1 MIINIEPGT
10 FGGPLRMGDLV
21 GVCNVVAHLRKK
33 HNQPKLQFF
42 LKPGTISQTE
52 HCLKFHTWLL
62 WQPTDYIS
70 SFSGNESLPWR
81 RVNLWD
87 YRDISGDLVKF
98 VNYTDPKK
106 KIVICPVFD
115 APYNTYRNWPKE
127 EFQRQ
132 IDYYSVGF
140 KDYEKIICL
149 SNKSLLPCEVPE
161 SFKISTDFLENLQHI
176 MQSERYIGGD
186 TGTSHFAWS
195 LDRGPK
201 ELCYVNSSRGLMHT
215 MPFYLLSG
223 KGRASTYWLDF
234 EGTSW

>member
-33 HNQPKLQFF
+33 NNISDLRFF
-42 LKPGTISQTE
+42 LKPGTINQSE
-52 HCLKFHTWLL
+52 HCLKFHNWLL
-62 WQPTDYIS
+62 WQPIDYLS
-70 SFSGNESLPWR
+70 AFSGNESLPWR

-149 SNKSLLPCEVPE
+149 SNKNLLPCEVPE

-176 MQSERYIGGD
+176 MESERYIGGD

>member
-1 MIINIEPGT
+1 MIVNIEPGT

-33 HNQPKLQFF
+33 NNISDLRFF
-42 LKPGTISQTE
+42 LKPGTINQTE
-52 HCLKFHTWLL
+52 HCLKFHSWLIAH
-62 WQPTDYIS
+62 TDYLS

-106 KIVICPVFD
+106 KIVICPVLD

-140 KDYEKIICL
+140 KEYEKIICL
-149 SNKSLLPCEVPE
+149 SNKNLLQCEVPE

-176 MQSERYIGGD
+176 MESERYIGGD

>member
-1 MIINIEPGT
+1 MIVNIEPGT

-33 HNQPKLQFF
+33 NNISDLRFF
-42 LKPGTISQTE
+42 LKPGTINQTE
-52 HCLKFHTWLL
+52 HCLKFHSWLIAH
-62 WQPTDYIS
+62 TDYLS

-106 KIVICPVFD
+106 KIVICPVLD

-140 KDYEKIICL
+140 KEYEKIICL
-149 SNKSLLPCEVPE
+149 SNKNLLQCEVPE

-176 MQSERYIGGD
+176 MESERYIGGD

-223 KGRASTYWLDF
+223 KGRAFTYWLDF

>member
-33 HNQPKLQFF
+33 NNISDLRFF
-42 LKPGTISQTE
+42 LKPGTINQSE
-52 HCLKFHTWLL
+52 HCLKFYSWLITH
-62 WQPTDYIS
+62 TDYLS
-70 SFSGNESLPWR
+70 AFEGNESLSWR

-106 KIVICPVFD
+106 KIVICPVLD

-132 IDYYSVGF
+132 IDYYNVGF

-149 SNKSLLPCEVPE
+149 SNKNLLPCEVPE

-176 MQSERYIGGD
+176 MESERYIGGD

>member
-21 GVCNVVAHLRKK
+21 GVCNVVAYLRVK
-33 HNQPKLQFF
+33 HNQPSLRFF
-42 LKPGTISQTE
+42 LKPGTINQSE
-52 HCLKFHTWLL
+52 HCLKFHSWLIAH
-62 WQPTDYIS
+62 TDYLS
-70 SFSGNESLPWR
+70 AFEGNESLPWR

-87 YRDISGDLVKF
+87 YRDISGDHVKF
-98 VNYTDPKK
+98 QNYTDPKK

-115 APYNTYRNWPKE
+115 APYNTYRNWPKQEFE
-127 EFQRQ
+127 EQ
-132 IDYYSVGF
+132 IKFYHDVC
-140 KDYEKIICL
+140 KDYEKIICI

-176 MQSERYIGGD
+176 MESERYIGGD

-215 MPFYLLSG
+215 MPFYLLTG

>member
-21 GVCNVVAHLRKK
+21 GVCNVVAYLRVKY
-33 HNQPKLQFF
+33 NQPSLRFF
-42 LKPGTISQTE
+42 LKPGTINQSE
-52 HCLKFHTWLL
+52 HCLKFHSWLIAH
-62 WQPTDYIS
+62 TDYLS
-70 SFSGNESLPWR
+70 AFEGNESLPWR

-87 YRDISGDLVKF
+87 YRDISGDHVKF
-98 VNYTDPKK
+98 QNYTDPKK

-115 APYNTYRNWPKE
+115 APYNTYRNWPKQEFE
-127 EFQRQ
+127 EQ
-132 IDYYSVGF
+132 IKFYHDVC
-140 KDYEKIICL
+140 KDYEKIICI

-176 MQSERYIGGD
+176 MESERYIGGD

-201 ELCYVNSSRGLMHT
+201 DLCYVNSSRGLMHT

>member
-33 HNQPKLQFF
+33 NNISDLRFF
-42 LKPGTISQTE
+42 LKPGTINQTE
-52 HCLKFHTWLL
+52 HCLKFHSWLIAH
-62 WQPTDYIS
+62 TDYLS
-70 SFSGNESLPWR
+70 AFEGTESLTWR

-87 YRDISGDLVKF
+87 YRDLSGDHIKF
-98 VNYTDPKK
+98 QNYTDPKK

-115 APYNTYRNWPKE
+115 APYNTYRNWPKQ
-127 EFQRQ
+127 EFEKL
-132 IDYYSVGF
+132 IDCVDGVC
-140 KDYEKIICL
+140 KDYEKIICI
-149 SNKSLLPCEVPE
+149 SNKNLLPCDVPE

-176 MQSERYIGGD
+176 MECERYFGGD

-195 LDRGPK
+195 LERGPK
-201 ELCYVNSSRGLMHT
+201 YLCYINSSRGLMHT
-215 MPFYLLSG
+215 MPFYLLTG
-223 KGRASTYWLDF
+223 KGKVSTYWLDF

>member
-33 HNQPKLQFF
+33 NNISNLRFF
-42 LKPGTISQTE
+42 LKPGTINQTE
-52 HCLKFHTWLL
+52 HCLKFHSWLIAH
-62 WQPTDYIS
+62 TDYLS
-70 SFSGNESLPWR
+70 AFEGNESLPWR

-98 VNYTDPKK
+98 INYTDPKR

-127 EFQRQ
+127 EFEKL
-132 IDYYSVGF
+132 IDCVDDAC
-140 KDYEKIICL
+140 KDYEKIICI
-149 SNKSLLPCEVPE
+149 SNKNLLPCDVPD
-161 SFKISTDFLENLQHI
+161 SFKISTDFLENLKHI
-176 MQSERYIGGD
+176 MECERYFGGD

-195 LDRGPK
+195 LERGPK
-201 ELCYVNSSRGLMHT
+201 ELCYINSSRGLMHT
-215 MPFYLLSG
+215 MPFYLLAG
-223 KGRASTYWLDF
+223 KGKVSTYWLDF